1 MKISYLNKDLL
12 STHMCQALFRA
23 PGIQNIEKLLPSWN
37 LHSNEGQCTT
47 QKPGNQYRARYAM
60 KWIGSCNGTGVKGGI
75 YLQYSEVAS
84 PRGQHSA

>member
-1 MKISYLNKDLL
+1 
-12 STHMCQALFRA
+12 MCRA
-23 PGIQNIEKLLPSWN
+23 EGREQKQIWSQLAWN

-47 QKPGNQYRARYAM
+47 QKPENQYRARYAM

>member
-37 LHSNEGQCTT
+37 LYSNKEKQTINQLIDKIVHSDHKCYEKKT
-47 QKPGNQYRARYAM
+47 K
-60 KWIGSCNGTGVKGGI
+60 
-75 YLQYSEVAS
+75 
-84 PRGQHSA
+84 